1 MVCVDGQQAF
11 GDVSFLGTPM
21 PGGFFHPRCTENG
34 SFTLRIWTAFLP
46 RPLLLS
52 LNWKT
57 VGALPSEIQNT
68 VLPFK
73 YMFFKKV
80 QYSSTPS
87 TIGSFISDP
96 LTPLL
101 ALVLGLRNLQVQAL
115 GEYQLR
121 LEAFVPWTEQVAGF
135 RGTVAGT

>member
-52 LNWKT
+52 L
-57 VGALPSEIQNT
+57 
-68 VLPFK
+68 K